1 MFDYHVHLHRG
12 PYALDWLDRFLDTA
26 RQVGVTELGI
36 AEHFHF
42 FRESF
47 PILDNEFVRRHT
59 ERRLNGPGGY
69 LAFIEEVR
77 SRGLPVK
84 AGLEVDYV
92 PEKELE
98 TAQAIRG
105 LPIDFVIGS
114 VHWIGD
120 WGFDLDPRSW
130 EGRSVAESYD
140 RYYTILARAAESGLF
155 DILGHP
161 GSIGYFG
168 HRPPAPLLEE
178 FEERFFERVSGLG
191 LCLEINSGGFRRPC
205 RHLFPREETL
215 SEVRRTG
222 LPIVVS
228 SDAHGPEEVG
238 YGFTRVRALLRNAGF
253 AETSRFTNRQR
264 TLATL

>member
-36 AEHFHF
+36 AEHFYF

-47 PILDNEFVRRHT
+47 PILDNDFVRRHT
-59 ERRLNGPGGY
+59 EQRLNGPGGY
-69 LAFIEEVR
+69 P
-77 SRGLPVK
+77 G
-84 AGLEVDYV
+84 
-92 PEKELE
+92 
-98 TAQAIRG
+98 
-105 LPIDFVIGS
+105 
-114 VHWIGD
+114 WIGD

-155 DILGHP
+155 DILGH
-161 GSIGYFG
+161 
-168 HRPPAPLLEE
+168 
-178 FEERFFERVSGLG
+178 
-191 LCLEINSGGFRRPC
+191 CLEINSGGLRRPC

-215 SEVRRTG
+215 SEVRRAG